1 MPDTPAPPAA
11 PPAEEPE
18 SSLSLD
24 VITSILLRRWYW
36 ILLFALL
43 GGAGAYYVTGKQN
56 YIFEKTASV
65 IMRESNK
72 DSSSS
77 DRIKVELGMDSGA
90 ANLANESFILRS
102 STVMRNT
109 VEDLTLNVSYWK
121 QQDLRQIDLYKDSPI
136 TVTFDD
142 IAENRFCTFD
152 VTLEPENA
160 VTLTYHDAAGNP
172 IQEKGKLHAPI
183 SLPFATV
190 TVYPTSNM
198 PETVSGTTITVRRI
212 PVNAAADQLL
222 ANFTVTRPDAK
233 ESSILQ
239 MTLTSTNP
247 DKAADTLNKLIAVYN
262 DHSTEERRTKAVK
275 TKDFIRRQRGQIG
288 ADLKEVDQKM
298 DDIKIKND
306 IIADTE
312 ASISADFNAAQTL
325 DNSIFELQTQMKL
338 ADGLKENLDALGH
351 KAGLISLDTGIA
363 DSGVSRQIEAY
374 NAAYLEY
381 QKVAGSAGGQN
392 PIVVTLTKRMDAT
405 RSAASRY
412 LDNLRNNLEL
422 KLQELTRKR
431 QDIAKR
437 LTATSGKARELT
449 PLDREHRVKEELYLT
464 LLSKEL
470 ENDLTLALTESSARV
485 LESAHGTDYPISP
498 NTRKSV
504 LTAAAGGAIVC
515 ILGFLGLALLN
526 NKIKNRKDLNA
537 VTHLPVVA
545 ELPAMTKKE
554 QRQVAR
560 MFTDEHSVISEYF
573 QILCHNADSMLPVT
587 RNQGHVILLTS
598 TMQGEGKT
606 FISANLAMSF
616 ANIGKRVLVIDGD
629 LRKASLSKQLDGK
642 GRKGLSTI
650 LLRKVEDPFSVIR
663 TLPEHPGVDILYAGP
678 QVPNPVT
685 LLSLPEMEELIRLFK
700 ERYDAVIIDSPPYGI
715 LADTAILASH
725 ADISLY
731 VIRSNRIDKR
741 HIATVQQLAESGQ
754 LPNMGFVINAVD
766 FKSSSYSYY
775 GYGYHYGNTSKNNP
789 S

>member
-1 MPDTPAPPAA
+1 MPDTSAPPAA
-11 PPAEEPE
+11 PPSEEPE

-24 VITSILLRRWYW
+24 VITGILLRRWYW
-36 ILLFALL
+36 ILLFALAG
-43 GGAGAYYVTGKQN
+43 GGAAYYMTGKQN

-65 IMRESNK
+65 LMRESSK
-72 DSSSS
+72 ESSS
-77 DRIKVELGMDSGA
+77 DRIKVDLGMDSGA

-102 STVMRNT
+102 STVMRST
-109 VEDLTLNVSYWK
+109 VEDLALNVSYWK
-121 QQDLRQIDLYKDSPI
+121 QQDLRQIDLYRDSPI
-136 TVTFDD
+136 TVTFDG
-142 IAENRFCTFD
+142 IAENRFCSVD
-152 VTLEPENA
+152 VTLQEGNSL
-160 VTLTYHDAAGNP
+160 VLTYHDINGNP
-172 IQEKGKLHAPI
+172 VQEKGTFHTPI
-183 SLPFATV
+183 HLPFATV

-198 PETVSGTTITVRRI
+198 TEAVPGTTITVRRT

-222 ANFTVTRPDAK
+222 ANFTVMRPDAK

-247 DKAADTLNKLIAVYN
+247 AKAADTLNKLIAVYN
-262 DHSTEERRTKAVK
+262 DHSTAERRTTAVK
-275 TKDFIRRQRGQIG
+275 TKDFIREQRAQVG
-288 ADLKEVDQKM
+288 ADLKQVDQKM

-338 ADGLKENLDALGH
+338 ADGLKESLNALDQ

-374 NAAYLEY
+374 NTAYLEY

-392 PIVVTLTKRMDAT
+392 PIVVTLTKKMDAT
-405 RSAASRY
+405 RSAAARS
-412 LDNLRNNLEL
+412 LDNLRNNQ
-422 KLQELTRKR
+422 KLQLEELTKKR
-431 QDIAKR
+431 ENIGKR

-485 LESAHGTDYPISP
+485 LEAAHGPDSPIAP

-504 LTAAAGGAIVC
+504 LTAAAGGAIAC

-554 QRQVAR
+554 QRNVTR

-606 FISANLAMSF
+606 FISANLALAF
-616 ANIGKRVLVIDGD
+616 ANIGKRVLVVDGD

-663 TLPEHPGVDILYAGP
+663 TLPEHAGVDILYAGP

-685 LLSLPEMEELIRLFK
+685 LLSLPELEELIRLFR

-725 ADISLY
+725 ANISLY

-741 HIATVQQLAESGQ
+741 HISTVQQLADSGQ
-754 LPNMGFVINAVD
+754 LPNLGFIINAVD
-766 FKSSSYSYY
+766 FKASSYSYY
-775 GYGYHYGNTSKNNP
+775 GYGYHYGNTSKNTH

>member
-1 MPDTPAPPAA
+1 MPDTSAPTAA
-11 PPAEEPE
+11 PPPEEPE
-18 SSLSLD
+18 SPLSLD
-24 VITSILLRRWYW
+24 IITHILLRRWYW

-43 GGAGAYYVTGKQN
+43 GGAGAYYITGKQN

-65 IMRESNK
+65 IMRESGK
-72 DSSSS
+72 DSSS
-77 DRIKVELGMDSGA
+77 DRIKVELGMDSGT

-121 QQDLRQIDLYKDSPI
+121 QQDLRQIDLYRDSPI

-142 IAENRFCTFD
+142 IAENRSCSFD
-152 VTLEPENA
+152 VTLESDNA
-160 VTLTYHDAAGNP
+160 LEVTYRDADGNP
-172 IQEKGKLHAPI
+172 IREKGAFRSPI
-183 SLPFATV
+183 HLPFATV

-198 PETVSGTTITVRRI
+198 PETPPGTTITVRRI
-212 PVNAAADQLL
+212 PVNTAADQLL
-222 ANFTVTRPDAK
+222 ANFTVTRPDTK
-233 ESSILQ
+233 EASILQ

-247 DKAADTLNKLIAVYN
+247 AKAADTLNKLIAVYN
-262 DHSTEERRTKAVK
+262 DHSTEERRAKAIK
-275 TKDFIRRQRGQIG
+275 TKDFIQQQRGQMG

-325 DNSIFELQTQMKL
+325 DNSIFDLQTQMKL
-338 ADGLKENLDALGH
+338 AEGLKENLNDLGH

-392 PIVVTLTKRMDAT
+392 PIVVTLTKRMDST
-405 RSAASRY
+405 RSAAAKS
-412 LDNLRNNLEL
+412 LDNLHNTLEL
-422 KLQELTRKR
+422 KLRELTRKR
-431 QDIAKR
+431 QDIARR

-485 LESAHGTDYPISP
+485 LESAHGSDAPIAP

-504 LTAAAGGAIVC
+504 LTAAGGGAIVC

-526 NKIKNRKDLNA
+526 NKVKNKNDLNA

-554 QRQVAR
+554 QRQAAR

-598 TMQGEGKT
+598 TVQGEGKT
-606 FISANLAMSF
+606 FISANLALAF

-629 LRKASLSKQLDGK
+629 LRKTSLSKQLDGK
-642 GRKGLSTI
+642 GRKGLSSI
-650 LLRKVEDPFSVIR
+650 LLRKVEDPFSVIH

-685 LLSLPEMEELIRLFK
+685 LLSLPEQEALIKLFK

-725 ADISLY
+725 ADITLY

-775 GYGYHYGNTSKNNP
+775 GYGYHYGNTSKNTP

>member
-1 MPDTPAPPAA
+1 MPDTSAPPAA
-11 PPAEEPE
+11 PPAEESE

-24 VITSILLRRWYW
+24 VITGILLRRWYW
-36 ILLFALL
+36 ILLFALI
-43 GGAGAYYVTGKQN
+43 GGAAAYYMTGRQN

-65 IMRESNK
+65 IMRESSK
-72 DSSSS
+72 ESSS
-77 DRIKVELGMDSGA
+77 DRIKVDLGMDSGA

-109 VEDLTLNVSYWK
+109 VEDLALNISYWK
-121 QQDLRQIDLYKDSPI
+121 REDLRQIDLYKDSPI

-142 IAENRFCTFD
+142 IAENRFCTVD
-152 VTLEPENA
+152 ITLLPDNA
-160 VTLTYHDAAGNP
+160 LVLTYHDINGTP
-172 IQEKGKLHAPI
+172 VQEKGVFHSPI
-183 SLPFATV
+183 HLPFATV
-190 TVYPTSNM
+190 TVHPTSNM
-198 PETVSGTTITVRRI
+198 TETVPGTTITVRRT

-222 ANFTVTRPDAK
+222 ANFTVMRPDAK

-247 DKAADTLNKLIAVYN
+247 AKAADTLNKLIAVYN
-262 DHSTEERRTKAVK
+262 AHSTEERRATAVK
-275 TKDFIRRQRGQIG
+275 TKNFIREQRGQVG
-288 ADLKEVDQKM
+288 ADLKKVDQKM
-298 DDIKIKND
+298 DDIKNKNA

-312 ASISADFNAAQTL
+312 ASISADFNTAQTL
-325 DNSIFELQTQMKL
+325 DNSIFELQTQLKL
-338 ADGLKENLDALGH
+338 ADGLKENLNALDQ

-374 NAAYLEY
+374 NTAYLEY

-392 PIVVTLTKRMDAT
+392 PIVVTLTKKMDAT
-405 RSAASRY
+405 RSAASRS
-412 LDNLRNNLEL
+412 LDNLRNNLKL
-422 KLQELTRKR
+422 QLQELTKKR
-431 QDIAKR
+431 ENIGKR

-485 LESAHGTDYPISP
+485 LEAAHGPDMPISP

-504 LTAAAGGAIVC
+504 LTAAAGGAIIC

-526 NKIKNRKDLNA
+526 NKVKNKKDLNA

-587 RNQGHVILLTS
+587 KNQGHVILLTS

-606 FISANLAMSF
+606 FISANLALAF

-663 TLPEHPGVDILYAGP
+663 TLPEHAGVDILYAGP

-685 LLSLPEMEELIRLFK
+685 LLSLPELGALIQLFK
-700 ERYDAVIIDSPPYGI
+700 ERYDTVIIDSPPYGI

-731 VIRSNRIDKR
+731 VVRSNRIDKR
-741 HIATVQQLAESGQ
+741 HISTVQQLADSGH
-754 LPNMGFVINAVD
+754 LPNLGFIINAVD
-766 FKSSSYSYY
+766 FKASSYSYY
-775 GYGYHYGNTSKNNP
+775 GYGYHYGNTSKNAH

>member
-1 MPDTPAPPAA
+1 MPDTSAPPAA

-24 VITSILLRRWYW
+24 VITGILLRRWYW
-36 ILLFALL
+36 ILLFALA
-43 GGAGAYYVTGKQN
+43 GGGIAYYMTGKQN

-65 IMRESNK
+65 IMRESSK
-72 DSSSS
+72 ESSS
-77 DRIKVELGMDSGA
+77 DRIKVDLGMDSGA

-102 STVMRNT
+102 STVMRST
-109 VEDLTLNVSYWK
+109 VEDLALNVSYWK
-121 QQDLRQIDLYKDSPI
+121 QQDLRQIDLYRDSPI
-136 TVTFDD
+136 TVTFDG
-142 IAENRFCTFD
+142 IAENRFCSVD
-152 VTLEPENA
+152 VTLQEGNSLI
-160 VTLTYHDAAGNP
+160 LTYHDINGNP
-172 IQEKGKLHAPI
+172 VQEKGTFHTPI
-183 SLPFATV
+183 HLPFATV

-198 PETVSGTTITVRRI
+198 TEAVPGTTITVRRT

-222 ANFTVTRPDAK
+222 ANFTVMRPDAK

-247 DKAADTLNKLIAVYN
+247 AKAADTLNKLIAVYN
-262 DHSTEERRTKAVK
+262 DHSTAERRTTAVK
-275 TKDFIRRQRGQIG
+275 TKDFIREQRAQVG
-288 ADLKEVDQKM
+288 ADLKQVDQKM

-338 ADGLKENLDALGH
+338 ADGLKESLNALDQ

-374 NAAYLEY
+374 NTAYLEY

-392 PIVVTLTKRMDAT
+392 PIVVTLTKKMDAT
-405 RSAASRY
+405 RSAAARS
-412 LDNLRNNLEL
+412 LDNLRNNQ
-422 KLQELTRKR
+422 KLQLEELTKKR
-431 QDIAKR
+431 ENIGKR

-485 LESAHGTDYPISP
+485 LEAAHGPDSPIAP

-504 LTAAAGGAIVC
+504 LTAAAGGAIAC

-526 NKIKNRKDLNA
+526 NKVKNRKDLNA
-537 VTHLPVVA
+537 LTHLPVVA

-606 FISANLAMSF
+606 FISANLALAF

-629 LRKASLSKQLDGK
+629 LRRASLSKQLDGK

-663 TLPEHPGVDILYAGP
+663 TLPEHAGVNILYAGP

-685 LLSLPEMEELIRLFK
+685 LLSLPEMEELIRLFR

-725 ADISLY
+725 ANISLY

-741 HIATVQQLAESGQ
+741 HISTVQQLADSGQ
-754 LPNMGFVINAVD
+754 LPNLGFIINAVD
-766 FKSSSYSYY
+766 FKASSYSYY
-775 GYGYHYGNTSKNNP
+775 GYGYHYGNTPKNAH

>member
-1 MPDTPAPPAA
+1 MPDTSAPPAV
-11 PPAEEPE
+11 PPAEESE

-24 VITSILLRRWYW
+24 VITGILLRRWYW
-36 ILLFALL
+36 ILLFALIG
-43 GGAGAYYVTGKQN
+43 GGAAYYLTGRQN

-65 IMRESNK
+65 IMRESSK
-72 DSSSS
+72 ESTS
-77 DRIKVELGMDSGA
+77 DRIKVDLGMDSGA

-102 STVMRNT
+102 STVMRST
-109 VEDLTLNVSYWK
+109 VEDLALNISYWK
-121 QQDLRQIDLYKDSPI
+121 QQDLRQIDLYRDSPI
-136 TVTFDD
+136 TVTFDG
-142 IAENRFCTFD
+142 IAENRFCNVD
-152 VTLEPENA
+152 ITLQEGNTL
-160 VTLTYHDAAGNP
+160 VLTYHDINGNP
-172 IQEKGKLHAPI
+172 VQEKGTFHSPI
-183 SLPFATV
+183 HLPFATV

-198 PETVSGTTITVRRI
+198 TETVPGTTITVRRT

-222 ANFTVTRPDAK
+222 ANFTVMRPDAK

-247 DKAADTLNKLIAVYN
+247 VKAADTLNKLIAVYN
-262 DHSTEERRTKAVK
+262 DHSTAERRTTAVK
-275 TKDFIRRQRGQIG
+275 TKDFIREQRAQVG
-288 ADLKEVDQKM
+288 ADLKQVDQKM

-338 ADGLKENLDALGH
+338 ADGLKESLNALGQ

-374 NAAYLEY
+374 NTAYLEY

-392 PIVVTLTKRMDAT
+392 PIVVTLTKKMDAT
-405 RSAASRY
+405 RSAAARS
-412 LDNLRNNLEL
+412 LDNLRNNQKLQ
-422 KLQELTRKR
+422 LQELTKKR
-431 QDIAKR
+431 ENIGKR

-485 LESAHGTDYPISP
+485 LEAAHGSDSPIAP

-526 NKIKNRKDLNA
+526 NKVKNKKDLNA
-537 VTHLPVVA
+537 ITSLPVVA

-587 RNQGHVILLTS
+587 RNQGHFILLTS

-606 FISANLAMSF
+606 FISANLALAF

-663 TLPEHPGVDILYAGP
+663 TLPEHAGVDILYAGP
-678 QVPNPVT
+678 HVPNPVT
-685 LLSLPEMEELIRLFK
+685 LLSLPELGTLIQMFK

-715 LADTAILASH
+715 LADTAILAGH

-731 VIRSNRIDKR
+731 VVRSNRIDKR
-741 HIATVQQLAESGQ
+741 HISTVQQLADSGQ
-754 LPNMGFVINAVD
+754 LPNLGFIINAVD
-766 FKSSSYSYY
+766 FKAGSYSYY
-775 GYGYHYGNTSKNNP
+775 GYGYHYGNTSKNAH